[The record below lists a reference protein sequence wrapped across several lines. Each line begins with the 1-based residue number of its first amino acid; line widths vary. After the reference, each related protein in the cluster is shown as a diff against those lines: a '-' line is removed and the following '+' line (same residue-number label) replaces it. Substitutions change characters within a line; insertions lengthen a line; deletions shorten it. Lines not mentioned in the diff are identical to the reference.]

1 MDSRRET
8 PLNPITTLAFDWA
21 DTVMECGLDHHG
33 PINHLTLI
41 EAVPGVRE
49 AILEVQQDY
58 FIVMA
63 TNAIEAGVDDIKRSL
78 ANGDMQ
84 ELFSAIYTA
93 KMLGYSKDNP
103 AYYVSLAEEIGINP
117 SEAIM
122 IGNDYSRDVET
133 AKIAGFNTIWFNP
146 LRLPCPGGSHDAW
159 IHCMQDLTL
168 AVSEVVRRRVMLSE
182 YQPNRIHR
190 HV

>member
-63 TNAIEAGVDDIKRSL
+63 TNAIEAGVDDINFRRSTPPRCL
-78 ANGDMQ
+78 G
-84 ELFSAIYTA
+84 TA
-93 KMLGYSKDNP
+93 KTTLP
-103 AYYVSLAEEIGINP
+103 
-117 SEAIM
+117 IM
-122 IGNDYSRDVET
+122 
-133 AKIAGFNTIWFNP
+133 
-146 LRLPCPGGSHDAW
+146 
-159 IHCMQDLTL
+159 
-168 AVSEVVRRRVMLSE
+168 
-182 YQPNRIHR
+182 
-190 HV
+190 